1 MGNGLCACMHSFI
14 LREKKSYVSV
24 KKQVMDCRK
33 NVLLARK
40 LGDGKETKG
49 TVMEIFQAWIR
60 LLNNED
66 PAGNSDKGAGCLLKS
81 YSCKLPMVLL
91 ARPLKPPDQAGPKGQ
106 QPLSN
111 SDAEAS
117 EKKVIRKFLYK
128 Y

>member
-1 MGNGLCACMHSFI
+1 MDNTPLTFYCIAYMNAPLMGNGLCACMHSFI

-40 LGDGKETKG
+40 LGDGQETKG
-49 TVMEIFQAWIR
+49 TVMEIFQAGIR
-60 LLNNED
+60 LLTNED

-91 ARPLKPPDQAGPKGQ
+91 AGP
-106 QPLSN
+106 
-111 SDAEAS
+111 
-117 EKKVIRKFLYK
+117 
-128 Y
+128 